1 MTTIL
6 PLYPGLRCRIEK
18 ESHHLGRQYI
28 STSTVRHLSLMTKL
42 TKNVVVRN
50 CFFNISSS
58 LLTST
63 LAHVFFQSLR
73 SQDEE
78 ENGYFEEDWQNR
90 NTKLYQPRN
99 LKRARTVSPNSG
111 KRAANVHRSKHE
123 IMKRARMKE
132 EMEARRE
139 VRDRKFMREI
149 LADVP
154 PCSAQFDGS
163 WFQIVAISVET
174 CV

>member
-28 STSTVRHLSLMTKL
+28 
-42 TKNVVVRN
+42 
-50 CFFNISSS
+50 
-58 LLTST
+58 LTST

-154 PCSAQFDGS
+154 PCSAQF
-163 WFQIVAISVET
+163 
-174 CV
+174 